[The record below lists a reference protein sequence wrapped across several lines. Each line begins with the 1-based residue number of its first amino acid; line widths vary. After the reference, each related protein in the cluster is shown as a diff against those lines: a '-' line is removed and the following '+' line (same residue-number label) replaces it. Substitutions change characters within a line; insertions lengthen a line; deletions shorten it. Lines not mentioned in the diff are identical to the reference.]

1 MAVRAAAGDDATG
14 GSGQVRPAETLDRRR
29 GMATTIR
36 QGDRE
41 PSLTSTLRED
51 TGVPVDLTD
60 ATVWLHLYDTTT
72 RDERLYA
79 EARVVGEGDGTVLY
93 EWQPSDTDRVGEF
106 NAAWEVV
113 YPDGR
118 RLVFDDPD
126 PPTVEVVDDL
136 DIED

>member
-1 MAVRAAAGDDATG
+1 MAI
-14 GSGQVRPAETLDRRR
+14 
-29 GMATTIR
+29 TIR

-41 PSLTSTLRED
+41 PSLTSTLRDD
-51 TGVPVDLTD
+51 TGAPVDLTD
-60 ATVWLHLYDTTT
+60 ATVWLHLYDATT

-79 EARVVGEGDGTVLY
+79 EAQVVGERDGTVLY
-93 EWQPSDTDRVGEF
+93 DWQPSDTDRVGEF